1 MSSLELKIPPLALLA
16 IFIVDMLI
24 LRWLFPWPEF
34 SFSTQQSISIFLLS
48 GGILFPLLGFMAF
61 QQASTTVHPQ
71 RPDETKV
78 LVRSGVYVYTRN
90 PMYLGFLMILLA
102 LAIYLG
108 NLWSACMVPVFV
120 WYMNQFQI
128 IPEERIL
135 TEKFGDDFRN
145 YLTQTRRWL

>member
-78 LVRSGVYVYTRN
+78 LVRSGVYVYTRK
-90 PMYLGFLMILLA
+90 PHVSWFFDDSFSLGDL
-102 LAIYLG
+102 
-108 NLWSACMVPVFV
+108 
-120 WYMNQFQI
+120 
-128 IPEERIL
+128 
-135 TEKFGDDFRN
+135 FRES
-145 YLTQTRRWL
+145 LECLHGAGLCLVHESVSDHP